1 MVAYNSS
8 SSSVSTKKE
17 NISISCHSIYKKKKY
32 NYFTLFYFIIH
43 IWQKWTQCVHFNPL
57 NKNGN
62 VIITQ
67 TNNTHTHTQMQ
78 TRCWKYSSS
87 HTHLI
92 SRSTITILI
101 RLPVFND
108 DITTPIIGYCTE
120 NTIETII
127 SLVMHLILCLIADR
141 MTYEDSRYTIGV
153 QNLCLIVSLI
163 RESRRY
169 TCTRGKTR
177 VLEKPGIMNDTGR
190 ARTSVCQC

>member
-1 MVAYNSS
+1 MQ
-8 SSSVSTKKE
+8 KKHATTRLLLHRPHMTIMTQYTFQSPQQE
-17 NISISCHSIYKKKKY
+17 RECHHY
-32 NYFTLFYFIIH
+32 T
-43 IWQKWTQCVHFNPL
+43 
-57 NKNGN
+57 NK
-62 VIITQ
+62 Q
-67 TNNTHTHTQMQ
+67 HTHTHKTQ
-78 TRCWKYSSS
+78 TRRENIQH

-92 SRSTITILI
+92 SRSTIIIIIL
-101 RLPVFND
+101 LPLFND
-108 DITTPIIGYCTE
+108 DITTPIIGYRIE

-127 SLVMHLILCLIADR
+127 SLAMHLILCLIADR

-169 TCTRGKTR
+169 TCTRGKTW